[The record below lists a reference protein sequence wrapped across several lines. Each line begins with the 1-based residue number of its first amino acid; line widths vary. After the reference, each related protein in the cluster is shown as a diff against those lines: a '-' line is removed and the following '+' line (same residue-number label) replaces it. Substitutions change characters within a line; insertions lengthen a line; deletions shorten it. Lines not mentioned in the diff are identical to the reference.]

1 MREPRRP
8 ASALAR
14 LLILALGLVGVVAGP
29 AGAATHGATASTG
42 LVSAVR
48 TGTAQQAP
56 ARPRSSSKH
65 RPSHRT
71 SAHAARLVQV
81 TQPVPPARFVH
92 AAQAGHLVFAGH
104 PVHAALPAAGVDLRP
119 PSGRVSR
126 ADAVPR
132 SPDVRPAGAPRG
144 RAPPSLPRI

>member
-29 AGAATHGATASTG
+29 AGAATHGGNASTG

-48 TGTAQQAP
+48 AGTAQQAP
-56 ARPRSSSKH
+56 ARTRTSTKH
-65 RPSHRT
+65 RPSHRA
-71 SAHAARLVQV
+71 SAHAGRLVHGTQPVPAARLVQ
-81 TQPVPPARFVH
+81 
-92 AAQAGHLVFAGH
+92 AAQAGQLVFAAH
-104 PVHAALPAAGVDLRP
+104 SVHAALPAVGVDVRP

-126 ADAVPR
+126 ADAVPS